1 MKVFQVS
8 FTSILFFISFFTGK
22 EQGTTSDGE
31 TVSKSEKSMIAV
43 DGNNSAL
50 SSINLLHFFADEGKI
65 QCFKFK
71 IFNATQSSKPVPHF
85 CIVHT
90 NDVSPTNILK

>member
-31 TVSKSEKSMIAV
+31 SVSKSEKSMIEV

-90 NDVSPTNILK
+90 NDV